1 MSDRFIVKRIYRMA
15 QSPSERKP
23 LVEYLQDVLQE
34 AETTLTEGDYLTF
47 ANVLKEAHK
56 KKDNPE
62 LPRTPYVYFPITG
75 MSMVVSNC
83 ASNIKSAYISFNEV
97 GANNLSAFHTSTIH
111 IKGTIDISY
120 KDDTLGGGAFD
131 WYSSDNTET
140 LYEYLTLMKVKT
152 CEFNIM
158 NVKRKDTFEE
168 YMAEKK
174 RNKSLIDFH
183 EGLVR
188 TAYHSIHSHFWNK
201 ISLNRANGT
210 VY

>member
-1 MSDRFIVKRIYRMA
+1 MA

-47 ANVLKEAHK
+47 ANALQEAYK
-56 KKDNPE
+56 KGETP
-62 LPRTPYVYFPITG
+62 LPRPRTPYVYIPLTN
-75 MSMVVSNC
+75 MSMVVSDC
-83 ASNIKSAYISFNEV
+83 ASNIKSAFIAFDEV
-97 GANNLSAFHTSTIH
+97 GANNLYNIPYPSIIH

-131 WYSSDNTET
+131 WYSSDNPEP
-140 LYEYLTLMKVKT
+140 LYEYLTFMKVKT

-168 YMAEKK
+168 YMTEKK
-174 RNKSLIDFH
+174 RNKSLINFH

-188 TAYHSIHSHFWNK
+188 TAYHSIYSYFWNK